1 MARLAEIPITDAVK
15 MMTLV
20 PARILRVDNR
30 IGTITPGMDADIVL
44 FDENINIRLVMGKG
58 KVLVHTPWE

>member
-30 IGTITPGMDADIVL
+30 IGTIAPGMDADIVL
-44 FDENINIRLVMGKG
+44 FDENVNIRLVMGKG
-58 KVLVHTPWE
+58 KVLVHTQWE